1 MVQVYAFLK
10 SWPKDKF
17 LELSV
22 LGGGVNVASNDL
34 TFAYFWRSILMV
46 NFLYKRSS
54 NFYPELHRSNKQC
67 ICPWY
72 LSMLAIV

>member
-1 MVQVYAFLK
+1 MIVVQAYAFLK
-10 SWPKDKF
+10 SWAKDKF

-22 LGGGVNVASNDL
+22 LGGENVASNDL

-54 NFYPELHRSNKQC
+54 NFYAEFHRSKLQC
-67 ICPWY
+67 IARGTYPC
-72 LSMLAIV
+72 